1 MNTRETKTKTKIKER
16 MYAVIEY
23 VECEE
28 SAQIAVNQK
37 YFNKYAD
44 KLYNALGERAKY
56 VSLIESWQNLLI
68 AEVNRLKAN
77 SSSDSNIILKINNCA
92 A

>member
-1 MNTRETKTKTKIKER
+1 MNTREAKSKIKER

-44 KLYNALGERAKY
+44 KLYNAFHERPTY
-56 VSLIESWQNLLI
+56 VGLIESWQNLLI

-77 SSSDSNIILKINNCA
+77 STSDSNIILKFNNCA